1 MSALGSDI
9 RKPTLGIDYG
19 GQRVGLAVSVG
30 FAPRPI
36 DVLSHGNVESL
47 IARILDVASTERV
60 ARIVVG
66 LPLNAD
72 GTEGPQ
78 ADVTRKFAKLLAAE
92 TLLPVMLWDER
103 HTSQQ
108 AEEQMIAAGTSAKA
122 RREKL
127 DAIAAALLLQDFFAN
142 DGVSAELVTAEESDD
157 QDE

>member
-1 MSALGSDI
+1 MNTFGSDI

-30 FAPRPI
+30 FAPRPV
-36 DVLSHGNVESL
+36 DVLTHGTVESL
-47 IARILDVASTERV
+47 IERMLAVASTEQV
-60 ARIVVG
+60 ARIVIG
-66 LPLNAD
+66 LPLNTD

-78 ADVTRKFAKLLAAE
+78 ADVTREFAKQLAAE
-92 TLLPVMLWDER
+92 TSLPVMLWDER

-142 DGVSAELVTAEESDD
+142 DGAGAERVTVEEPDN